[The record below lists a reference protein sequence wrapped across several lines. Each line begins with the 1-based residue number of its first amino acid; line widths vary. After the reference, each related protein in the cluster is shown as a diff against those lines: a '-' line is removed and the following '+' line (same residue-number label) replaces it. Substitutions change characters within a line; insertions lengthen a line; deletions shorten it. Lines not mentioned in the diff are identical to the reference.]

1 MSDQHFTS
9 ERAAWVLARAGHLH
23 GARRRGQRLVARS
36 RRLTRDTA
44 GVGDDAVTSV
54 ITHGRAYRIAL
65 EGEEHKA
72 ARMIW
77 AATYELG
84 RALVVG
90 PAFAAAWLG
99 YAAWYRLV
107 PRTGPMSLLRAGIV
121 AVALGLIA
129 LVTAMV
135 VQPSSVV
142 GWWVLLQPVVAGL
155 RLAWLVYAYGWTA
168 VRAGTSSAPPRQ
180 AMPPVTAAPP
190 MQPAPTPMPAPT
202 PAAIPAGMPTPVEP
216 SAAHNVPPK
225 QTPAPPVTAAPPLPP
240 QVDDEV
246 DKSVDAADR
255 TEAEVEVDE
264 VDAED
269 VGFEQDA
276 ETAAVEVEEV
286 DEPADYGCDR

>member
-1 MSDQHFTS
+1 MSDQHFTA

-65 EGEEHKA
+65 EGEEHKVG
-72 ARMIW
+72 RMIW

-121 AVALGLIA
+121 AVVLGLIA

-135 VQPSSVV
+135 VQPSSIV
-142 GWWVLLQPVVAGL
+142 GWWAMVQPLVAGL
-155 RLAWLVYAYGWTA
+155 RLTWLVYAYGWTA
-168 VRAGTSSAPPRQ
+168 VRAGSSSAPPRRS
-180 AMPPVTAAPP
+180 MPPVTTAPP
-190 MQPAPTPMPAPT
+190 MRPAPTPMPAPAA
-202 PAAIPAGMPTPVEP
+202 AAIPAGMPTPVEP
-216 SAAHNVPPK
+216 PATHDVPP
-225 QTPAPPVTAAPPLPP
+225 TPTPTPPKRSAPPLPP
-240 QVDDEV
+240 VADEV
-246 DKSVDAADR
+246 DAEVDEVDA
-255 TEAEVEVDE
+255 EVDE

-269 VGFEQDA
+269 IGFEQH
-276 ETAAVEVEEV
+276 AVDDEVEAIEAIP
-286 DEPADYGCDR
+286 EEHPGSAGACRLRT